1 MHLKRPREGTPTKS
15 AGGDKTNSVTTTST
29 PISSNEHHHNHNAK
43 RSGNSSSNDA
53 ASKTTSTDTYQVAQK
68 VTINATSTANTN
80 TISATASA
88 PAAYSTSTTASSPPQ
103 NNGKIIVNQ
112 FHASSLLNGHQLEE
126 KEKIL
131 TQNGLAT
138 KNTSA
143 TAYEASFYA
152 ANYLN
157 TTTDARNGSS
167 NTTSNGITPHSNTKE
182 DSSNFVGVSLAN
194 QANINGIH
202 EENADDDDPSSGNLI
217 LYAFFFICQYKCM
230 CSSFS
235 YAAIDVVTDTDSD
248 YDEDYTGEP
257 FRLKEDADE
266 TLQSKTSKCNTHRQ
280 KAPIDI

>member
-15 AGGDKTNSVTTTST
+15 AGGDKSNSVTTTTST
-29 PISSNEHHHNHNAK
+29 PISSNEHYHHHNAK
-43 RSGNSSSNDA
+43 RSGNSSSNDAA

-88 PAAYSTSTTASSPPQ
+88 SAPAAYSTSTTASSPTQ

-167 NTTSNGITPHSNTKE
+167 NTTSNGITPHSNAKE

-202 EENADDDDPSSGNLI
+202 EEHTDDDDPSSGNLI
-217 LYAFFFICQYKCM
+217 LYAFFFCM
-230 CSSFS
+230 
-235 YAAIDVVTDTDSD
+235 
-248 YDEDYTGEP
+248 
-257 FRLKEDADE
+257 
-266 TLQSKTSKCNTHRQ
+266 
-280 KAPIDI
+280 PI

>member
-15 AGGDKTNSVTTTST
+15 AGGDKINSVTTTTST
-29 PISSNEHHHNHNAK
+29 PISSNEHHHHHNAK
-43 RSGNSSSNDA
+43 RSGNSLSNDAA
-53 ASKTTSTDTYQVAQK
+53 ASKTTSADTYQVSQK

-88 PAAYSTSTTASSPPQ
+88 PAPAAYSTSTSTTASSPPQ

-167 NTTSNGITPHSNTKE
+167 NTTSNGITPHLNAKE

-202 EENADDDDPSSGNLI
+202 EEHADDDDDPSSGNLI
-217 LYAFFFICQYKCM
+217 LYAFFFCM
-230 CSSFS
+230 
-235 YAAIDVVTDTDSD
+235 
-248 YDEDYTGEP
+248 
-257 FRLKEDADE
+257 
-266 TLQSKTSKCNTHRQ
+266 
-280 KAPIDI
+280 PI